1 MIIPLYISV
10 TVIMMPLQ
18 RPDVTPSSASL
29 SDTTTLGI
37 IQQMNQKTNIKSILR
52 EKIFNN
58 QEGGSVSNDG
68 NSLCVGGP
76 QPSDSHKIVRFNEQ
90 VGTQEIPGPD
100 EPTPRQS
107 YVFGEKVLRAEHS
120 VQPHDSIA
128 KPDAKSVEIAWE
140 RDTILSLD
148 GGGIRGYS
156 SLLILQELMG
166 IVADL
171 ERSTDPK
178 ATSSAYS
185 PLGNKDLPPISND
198 NKPTSHYLPC
208 HYFNYIA
215 GTSTGGLI
223 AIMLGRLRMNI
234 NDCIKEY
241 EYLSASVFQEPSR
254 GWERAQPVTMKR

>member
-1 MIIPLYISV
+1 
-10 TVIMMPLQ
+10 MPLQ
-18 RPDVTPSSASL
+18 RPNVTPSSASL

-37 IQQMNQKTNIKSILR
+37 TQQLNQKANIKSILR
-52 EKIFNN
+52 PLQSQRFQTDLPEGNFNN

-68 NSLCVGGP
+68 NSSCAGGP
-76 QPSDSHKIVRFNEQ
+76 QPSDSHKNIRFNEK
-90 VGTQEIPGPD
+90 VGTLEIPGPD
-100 EPTPRQS
+100 EPTPRHS
-107 YVFGEKVLRAEHS
+107 YVFGEEVLRAEHT

-128 KPDAKSVEIAWE
+128 KPDAKSVETAWE
-140 RDTILSLD
+140 RETILSLD
-148 GGGIRGYS
+148 GGGVRGYS

-198 NKPTSHYLPC
+198 NKSTSHYLPC

-234 NDCIKEY
+234 NHCIDEY
-241 EYLSASVFQEPSR
+241 EHLSASVFQEPSS
-254 GWERAQPVTMKR
+254 